1 VLSERREASCFAA
14 EGFSAT
20 ERMRMAVG
28 IWGGLDGGGG
38 GKTLWM
44 GDANVRRNNNRTIK
58 RYMYYSIITKGSN
71 YR

>member
-1 VLSERREASCFAA
+1 
-14 EGFSAT
+14 
-20 ERMRMAVG
+20 MAVG